1 MAKKHGS
8 EDTAGSTAEALYPP
22 HVEDIEG
29 VSASDELTTDP
40 DEYGRLLESQCGAT
54 DDSQNVEQYDGSL
67 GVTIGFVAAN
77 QSRAGQVQWNAN
89 LGAVYTTAGNVSGVR
104 WGSGTLISQD
114 LFLTAGHL
122 FDQTGGGWNRPLQNG
137 TSNVISP
144 QEIATNMH
152 VNFNYQFD
160 PAGNLRPEQSFAVL
174 QLVEYRIGGVDFAVV
189 RLAGNPGTTFGFS
202 QISPADAS
210 VGDIAAVIGHPAG
223 VPKRIEAGPVTG
235 LTAAQILY
243 NDIDTLGG
251 NSGSGV
257 LRAPD
262 GALIGV
268 HTNGGCT
275 TSGTGANFGAPISA
289 VISNSAS
296 VRGILAGGGTS
307 IKFLDDGGGT
317 VNKFRDDGGTP
328 TKFRDDGGGTV
339 NKFRDDGGTPNKF
352 RDDGGTPNKFLDDG
366 GGTVNKFR
374 DDGGGTV
381 NKFLD
386 DGGGTVN
393 KFRDDGGTPNKFLD
407 DGGTMKI
414 IDDGAGHGQPPGP
427 QPFILATPHHATEWA
442 GGPLPAY
449 GEEGAVGDF
458 EDALQEVAVL
468 IDHAAAALDEL
479 VRKYGELLEAYQQL
493 AGGQQ

>member
-1 MAKKHGS
+1 MAKKHGG
-8 EDTAGSTAEALYPP
+8 EDKAGKTAEALYPP

-29 VSASDELTTDP
+29 VSRSDEITTDP
-40 DEYGRLLESQCGAT
+40 EEYARLLESQCGAR

-77 QSRAGQVQWNAN
+77 QSRVGQVQWNAN

-174 QLVEYRIGGVDFAVV
+174 QLVEYRTGGVDFAVV

-202 QISPADAS
+202 QISPSDAGI
-210 VGDIAAVIGHPAG
+210 GDVAAVIGHPAG

-257 LRAPD
+257 LRASD

-275 TSGTGANFGAPISA
+275 TAGTGANFGAPISA

-296 VRGILAGGGTS
+296 VRGLLAGGGTA

-328 TKFRDDGGGTV
+328 SKFVDDGGTVNKFRDDGGTPIKFLDDGGTVNKFRDDGGTPSKFVDDGGGTV
-339 NKFRDDGGTPNKF
+339 NKFRDDGGTPS
-352 RDDGGTPNKFLDDG
+352 KFLDDG

-374 DDGGGTV
+374 DDGS
-381 NKFLD
+381 
-386 DGGGTVN
+386 
-393 KFRDDGGTPNKFLD
+393 TPNKFLD
-407 DGGTMKI
+407 DG
-414 IDDGAGHGQPPGP
+414 AGPGRPSAGP

-442 GGPLPAY
+442 GGPLPAG
-449 GEEGAVGDF
+449 GEAGAGGDF
-458 EDALQEVAVL
+458 ESALQEVAVL
-468 IDHAAAALDEL
+468 LGHATQALDEL
-479 VRKYGELLEAYQQL
+479 VQKYGELLEAYQQL
-493 AGGQQ
+493 TGGQQ

>member
-1 MAKKHGS
+1 MAKKQGE
-8 EDTAGSTAEALYPP
+8 EDKARRTAEALYPP

-29 VSASDELTTDP
+29 VSASDEITTDP
-40 DEYGRLLESQCGAT
+40 EEYARLLESQCGAT

-77 QSRAGQVQWNAN
+77 QSRVGQVQWNAN

-160 PAGNLRPEQSFAVL
+160 PAGNLRPEQSFAIL

-235 LTAAQILY
+235 LTAAQVLY
-243 NDIDTLGG
+243 DDIDTLGG

-257 LRAPD
+257 LRASD

-275 TSGTGANFGAPISA
+275 TAGTGANFGAPISA

-296 VRGILAGGGTS
+296 VRGILAGGGTP
-307 IKFLDDGGGT
+307 IKF
-317 VNKFRDDGGTP
+317 F
-328 TKFRDDGGGTV
+328 DDGGGTV

-352 RDDGGTPNKFLDDG
+352 FDDGGGTANKFRDDGGTPIKFLDDG
-366 GGTVNKFR
+366 GGTLNKFR
-374 DDGGGTV
+374 DDGGTV

-386 DGGGTVN
+386 DGATLN
-393 KFRDDGGTPNKFLD
+393 KFRDDGGTPNKFVD
-407 DGGTMKI
+407 DGGTIKI
-414 IDDGAGHGQPPGP
+414 IDDGAGPGRPPVVP

-442 GGPLPAY
+442 GGPLPAD
-449 GEEGAVGDF
+449 GAARAVGDF
-458 EDALQEVAVL
+458 ENALQDVAAL
-468 IDHAAAALDEL
+468 IDQATAALDEV

>member
-160 PAGNLRPEQSFAVL
+160 PAGNLRPEQSFAIL
-174 QLVEYRIGGVDFAVV
+174 QLVEYRLGGVDFAVV

-328 TKFRDDGGGTV
+328 
-339 NKFRDDGGTPNKF
+339 NKFRDDGGATVNKF

-366 GGTVNKFR
+366 GATVNKFR
-374 DDGGGTV
+374 DDGGTPNKFLDDGGTP

-407 DGGTMKI
+407 DG
-414 IDDGAGHGQPPGP
+414 AGPGRPPVGP

-458 EDALQEVAVL
+458 ENALQEVAVL
-468 IDHAAAALDEL
+468 IDHATAALDEL